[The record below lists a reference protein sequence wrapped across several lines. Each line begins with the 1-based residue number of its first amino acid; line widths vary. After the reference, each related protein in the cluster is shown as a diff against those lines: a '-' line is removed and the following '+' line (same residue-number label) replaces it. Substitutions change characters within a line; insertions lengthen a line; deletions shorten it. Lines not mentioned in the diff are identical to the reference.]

1 MAFHSFCVSF
11 VLASLASRSLVEAS
25 RFLGTARS
33 LSTASATN
41 ASTGVVA
48 ASTARATVRL
58 PITDK
63 REFDYFTLAN
73 GLRVLAVHDPEAKKA
88 GFAVA
93 VSAGSFLDPP
103 ELPGLAHFCEHL
115 LFLGTEK
122 YTDEAS
128 FDEFLSKHDGSNNA
142 FTAQEKT
149 VYFNEVSDAGLDEG
163 LDRFAQFFI
172 SPLFKAEM
180 VGRELDAVNSEH
192 GKNIPNQG
200 RRLWEVMRS
209 VARPGSVVGRFY
221 TGTTESLGHGNATTI
236 AALKKYHEE
245 NYCAPRMT
253 LVVVSSRDVKKQA
266 ELVRK
271 HFDAVPRGEGVCSP
285 LQPEFATD
293 KPFSTEASTGR
304 RLELYTDAMPQLW
317 MMFPMRPTLRDYKA
331 QPASMLQYLLAY
343 GGPKSLKSRL
353 KAEGLVS
360 NLGLQVDQTTAAT
373 LVFLTFDLTHAGAG
387 DPDATSAVVFD
398 YLAEVRRNSRT
409 LVESIYPSMQQM
421 ARVTFDY
428 QEAPSSVMDTVS
440 GLAASL
446 LSYNTADVLA
456 GDFTIDR
463 PDVSLLDDL
472 LGALIPE
479 KVTLA
484 VATHGFKR
492 DALQSST
499 ALRRNKYYDVTF
511 SDEPIAASLLERWG
525 GPRADSRRN
534 SSVRSFRLPPPL
546 ECVPSKLDV
555 INATAGDV
563 PRQLE
568 AQHGAQVWWLGR
580 GAFLLPKAQLR
591 VKLTVPDQLFASA
604 NFVAMRRLHVEL
616 LKRVLEEPME
626 DVGNC
631 GLDWDISE
639 ISDGYHVSMS
649 GYDEHLATLVQQL
662 AGGFALTEF
671 DAKMF
676 AQSRQNLLDDLE
688 DTSSMM
694 PYQHALQTLA
704 AVSSNGMFGRTSVIS
719 ALQSV
724 DKPAALIDY
733 LAQLRSSGLRVQVL
747 ATGNVDEAATKK
759 LASRFTSE
767 LGLKRTLR
775 ADEAAAVR
783 VFDATEPIE
792 VRMNNPIAKD
802 PNSATVNVYQYGV
815 PDVAERVKVLMLGK
829 MISTPVYETLR
840 TKEQLGYV
848 VFGGVAAQQSILQ
861 LQLVVQGS
869 KASPDNVD
877 LRMESVLDTFQQALS
892 NLSTAE
898 FHSWKAALR
907 SALHEDDQNM
917 AEEADRFWEQIATGD
932 ECFDRKKLARQ
943 YLDTFNAS
951 AELAVEFDRFRRH
964 PRKISVRL
972 FGTGVAMTSADTS
985 VAIDGKGTALV
996 LGSDSI
1002 EDENLA
1008 AAQRHFWPAAG
1019 VCKVYGK
1026 V

>member
-1 MAFHSFCVSF
+1 MARQSIVSF
-11 VLASLASRSLVEAS
+11 FGLVLWISHSLVDAT
-25 RFLGTARS
+25 RFLGDKSQKSA
-33 LSTASATN
+33 ASATN
-41 ASTGVVA
+41 ISVTNMGGA
-48 ASTARATVRL
+48 ARVTVRV
-58 PITDK
+58 PKSDK
-63 REFDYFTLAN
+63 REFEYSVLAN
-73 GLRVLAVHDPEAKKA
+73 GLRVLAVRDPQAKKA
-88 GFAVA
+88 GFSVA

-103 ELPGLAHFCEHL
+103 ELPGLAHFCEHI

-122 YTDEAS
+122 YKDEAS
-128 FDEFLSKHDGSNNA
+128 YDEFLSKHDGSNNA
-142 FTAQEKT
+142 FTAQEET
-149 VYFNEVSDAGLDEG
+149 VYFNEISDAGLDEG

-192 GKNIPNQG
+192 EKNIPDQNQ
-200 RRLWEVMRS
+200 RLWEVIRS
-209 VARPGSVVGRFY
+209 VSRPGSVVGRFY

-253 LVVVSSRDVKKQA
+253 LVLVSSRDIKKQLA
-266 ELVRK
+266 LVQR
-271 HFDAVPRGEGVCSP
+271 HFEAVPRGEGVCSP
-285 LQPEFATD
+285 LQPDFATD
-293 KPFSTEASTGR
+293 DPFASHESSGR
-304 RLELYTDAMPQLW
+304 RLELYTDATPQLW
-317 MMFPMRPTLRDYKA
+317 MMFPMKPTLRDYKA
-331 QPASMLQYLLAY
+331 QPAAIINYLLAY

-353 KAEGLVS
+353 KEKGLVS
-360 NLGLQVDQTTAAT
+360 NIGVELDRSSAAT
-373 LVFLTFDLTHAGAG
+373 LVFLSFDLTHAGAV
-387 DPDATSAVVFD
+387 DPDTTCAIVFD
-398 YLAEVRRNSRT
+398 YLAEIRQNSRS

-428 QEAPSSVMDTVS
+428 QEAPSSVMDSVS

-446 LSYNTADVLA
+446 LSYDVADVLA
-456 GDFTIDR
+456 GDLTIDS
-463 PDVSLLDDL
+463 PDVSLLAHL
-472 LGALIPE
+472 LAGLIPE
-479 KVTLA
+479 KVTLL
-484 VATHGFKR
+484 VATRSF
-492 DALQSST
+492 QSDGRHS
-499 ALRRNKYYDVTF
+499 LRRNKYYDVTF
-511 SDEPIAASLLERWG
+511 SDEPIAASLLDSWG
-525 GPRADSRRN
+525 TRRAKSPLN
-534 SSVRSFRLPPPL
+534 ETVQSFRLPPPL
-546 ECVPSKLDV
+546 ECVPSKLEV

-563 PRQLE
+563 PRLLE
-568 AQHGAQVWWLGR
+568 PQHGAQVWWLGR

-591 VKLTVPDQLFASA
+591 VKLTVPKQSFASA
-604 NFVAMRRLHVEL
+604 KFVAMRRLHVEL

-626 DVGNC
+626 DVSNC
-631 GLDWDISE
+631 GLNWDISE
-639 ISDGYHVSMS
+639 SSDGYHVSMS

-662 AGGFALTEF
+662 AGSFALKEF
-671 DAKMF
+671 DAKIF
-676 AQSRQNLLDDLE
+676 AQSRQKLLDDLK
-688 DTSSMM
+688 DATSKM
-694 PYQHALQTLA
+694 PYQHALETLA
-704 AVSSNGMFGRTSVIS
+704 AVTSNGIFGRTSVIS
-719 ALQSV
+719 ALESL
-724 DKPAALIDY
+724 DKPATLVDY
-733 LAQLRSSGLRVQVL
+733 LVKLRSNGLRVQVL
-747 ATGNVDEAATKK
+747 ATGNVNEATAKQLAT
-759 LASRFTSE
+759 RFTKE
-767 LGLKRTLR
+767 LGLKRALR
-775 ADEAAAVR
+775 ADEAAALR
-783 VFDATEPIE
+783 VFEAKEPIE
-792 VRMNNPIAKD
+792 VRMRSPIPKD

-815 PDVAERVKVLMLGK
+815 ADVSERVKVLMLGK